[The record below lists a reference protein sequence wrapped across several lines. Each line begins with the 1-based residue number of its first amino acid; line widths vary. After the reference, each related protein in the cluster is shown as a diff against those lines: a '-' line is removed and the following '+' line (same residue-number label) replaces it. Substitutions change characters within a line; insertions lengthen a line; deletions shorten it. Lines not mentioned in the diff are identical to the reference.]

1 MERKKEFVFLFQ
13 DTNITEHIAKL
24 TKDEAK
30 DIVGRKRSESS
41 VKSRMDQNRE
51 KSQQNRFKIVNYTR
65 ELSETAEKSTASNLT
80 IVDVEK
86 DRSIAT
92 TSAQTSSS
100 YSDISDEYVYD
111 IYIGDTGSA
120 FQQYPDSID
129 LNDLRLVVL
138 DDVYCSYYAYM

>member
-1 MERKKEFVFLFQ
+1 MIFQ
-13 DTNITEHIAKL
+13 DTNLTAEHIAKL

-30 DIVGRKRSESS
+30 EIVARKRAESN

-65 ELSETAEKSTASNLT
+65 ELSETAEKSSAANLT

-86 DRSIAT
+86 DRSLAT
-92 TSAQTSSS
+92 TSSSS